1 MPIAD
6 AALSLTV
13 GPTAAKLARSAAISD
28 RSKDTG
34 SIRPTRCSAAPPAL
48 LDRDTEAVARLYAV
62 PALILFPG
70 QTIAVTDAAQTE
82 QFFGSAW
89 AQYEGITDT
98 RVELRVPAETSGSV
112 WADVTWHRDD
122 ATSERLMY
130 QLVNT
135 DDGWRIAVL
144 TPLG

>member
-1 MPIAD
+1 MLA
-6 AALSLTV
+6 SV
-13 GPTAAKLARSAAISD
+13 GVMTENETATEFFDRYRS
-28 RSKDTG
+28 
-34 SIRPTRCSAAPPAL
+34 AL
-48 LDRDTEAVARLYAV
+48 LDRDAEAVARLYAV

-112 WADVTWHRDD
+112 WADVTWHHDN